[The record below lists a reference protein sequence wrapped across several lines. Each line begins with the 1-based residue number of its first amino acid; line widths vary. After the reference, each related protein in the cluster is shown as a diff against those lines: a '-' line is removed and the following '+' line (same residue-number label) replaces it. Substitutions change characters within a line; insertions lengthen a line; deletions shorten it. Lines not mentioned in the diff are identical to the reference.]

1 MSVKPTLQ
9 EQLQNNLGGNLNNKF
24 GMTLPVPFIEN
35 IIIDE
40 NGKNITVKAAMYFNM
55 DDYGDLNFGDFIGS
69 LEDLNFYA
77 MLAFNREYTATV
89 QQERTS
95 DNHLTELINGDA
107 NIMSMLSMSWKYVY
121 TQGNTEVT
129 FFYPGFDTSTGT
141 PTGPNIYSFGS
152 IADWVL
158 VDTYYNSAGT
168 PIKKLIKETEVPID
182 KCAFVLNDSSTF
194 TVKNFLDH
202 IENPIDYDKISDV
215 GFLTFSSPLQLT
227 GLPDELW
234 KGIDDQNINDPTNP
248 MIDFYSS
255 MTSDINSF
263 VFFKDG
269 SITPPDQTIFVTGDG
284 TIVEEPIMG
293 LDLRYHYSDKLT
305 IPILID
311 YFRPLTG
318 TSEDNTLQTM
328 LDSLST
334 ILETS
339 GNDPQLL
346 VKINAFLQS
355 FSDKSS
361 ATAIGQFYGR
371 VLERLTKANTAV
383 IKGPTASKQLINNPT
398 VIDLRGASGTSTYE
412 PPEDL
417 DIDGHDFIF
426 ANSFYVNR
434 RTGMYE
440 EENYTVD
447 QGSFFFDYDSL
458 LKEKS
463 RLAQYLDVQK
473 VEDLFG
479 SEVLCNRFYIENIS
493 MSPMKKYETDENVNH
508 SAVSVVEAQFSE
520 TDYNIPTQT
529 IKVID
534 VDTDYYPINSPLGA
548 TYLYLRNFNLMNEV
562 GEAGLNTFNNGRF
575 YKLMCFQFQNVLKD
589 LSDQDAYYYKIEVDM
604 RDSTDYIYVELYD
617 LALEIKALLQE
628 YYDLASEACSYN
640 ETDDFFNQFFIRGV
654 EARYSENPSE
664 APWIKAAFMYTY
676 LQDLWDNSHGG
687 DQDEILSQA
696 KNLSATVG
704 PNGGA
709 LAALENL
716 KNSYEVLVNQLFDD
730 GNRGTATSIKQQ
742 LESGTSYAGTDDD
755 GYHYKE
761 VNVEVNQN
769 PYYLGDPVELDWDAE
784 EVIVAE
790 EVVATD
796 WERHNNYV
804 QYDFGKNFNT
814 NDDDEDNLWSA
825 LKSKDNQSLWPFGN
839 SAAGWDK
846 EGEVFQNQIR
856 SFVEDHDAEMGTG
869 IYFRFTY
876 PVQDPEDES
885 TYITYLV
892 AVQESEG
899 LVRIRPYTRQAESPA
914 DAQPGP
920 NGVVIGTD
928 DSTHTSNLNGL
939 DDY

>member
-35 IIIDE
+35 ITIDAA
-40 NGKNITVKAAMYFNM
+40 GKNITVKAAMYFNM

-77 MLAFNREYTATV
+77 MLAFNREYTATTGS
-89 QQERTS
+89 EMTS
-95 DNHLTELINGDA
+95 DNHLMELINGDVD
-107 NIMSMLSMSWKYVY
+107 ILSQLAQSWSY
-121 TQGNTEVT
+121 TAGTSGE
-129 FFYPGFDTSTGT
+129 FISYYPGYASNTAGSIN
-141 PTGPNIYSFGS
+141 NIYSFEPIS
-152 IADWVL
+152 DWDE
-158 VDTYYNSAGT
+158 VDTYYNNAGQ
-168 PIKKLIKETEVPID
+168 PIKKLSK
-182 KCAFVLNDSSTF
+182 VLTIPVSDWWTAGQAD
-194 TVKNFLDH
+194 NFLNY

-227 GLPDELW
+227 GLPDKLW
-234 KGIDDQNINDPTNP
+234 KDIDDQNINDPNNP

-269 SITPPDQTIFVTGDG
+269 SIALPDQTIFVTGDG

-355 FSDKSS
+355 FADKSS

-371 VLERLTKANTAV
+371 VLQRLTKANTAV
-383 IKGPTASKQLINNPT
+383 IKGPIASKQLINNPT
-398 VIDLRGASGTSTYE
+398 VIDLRGTSETSTYE
-412 PPEDL
+412 PPEDSP
-417 DIDGHDFIF
+417 IDGHDFIF

-493 MSPMKKYETDENVNH
+493 MSPMKKYKTNGNVNH
-508 SAVSVVEAQFSE
+508 RAVSVVEAQFSE

-529 IKVID
+529 IEVIVD
-534 VDTDYYPINSPLGA
+534 DTDYYPINSPLGA

-589 LSDQDAYYYKIEVDM
+589 LSEFAAYYYKIEVDM

-617 LALEIKALLQE
+617 LALETKELLQE
-628 YYDLASEACSYN
+628 YYVLASEACSYN

-654 EARYSENPSE
+654 EARYSENPSD
-664 APWIKAAFMYTY
+664 APWIKAAFIYTY
-676 LQDLWDNSHGG
+676 LEDLWDNSHGG

-704 PNGGA
+704 PNGGTLEA
-709 LAALENL
+709 LKSLVENYNTLMGNLFKETIVSNLKSALEN
-716 KNSYEVLVNQLFDD
+716 YEDEN
-730 GNRGTATSIKQQ
+730 
-742 LESGTSYAGTDDD
+742 D
-755 GYHYKE
+755 GYYYEE

-769 PYYLGDPVELDWDAE
+769 PYNLGDPVELDWDA
-784 EVIVAE
+784 IVVE
-790 EVVATD
+790 EVVVTD

-814 NDDDEDNLWSA
+814 NGDDEDNLWSA

-846 EGEVFQNQIR
+846 EGHVFQSYIR
-856 SFVEDHDAEMGTG
+856 SFVEDHDAHLLTG
-869 IYFRFTY
+869 IYYRFTY

-899 LVRIRPYTRQAESPA
+899 LVKIRPYTRQAESPA

-928 DSTHTSNLNGL
+928 DSTHTGTPTTGL
-939 DDY
+939 DVY